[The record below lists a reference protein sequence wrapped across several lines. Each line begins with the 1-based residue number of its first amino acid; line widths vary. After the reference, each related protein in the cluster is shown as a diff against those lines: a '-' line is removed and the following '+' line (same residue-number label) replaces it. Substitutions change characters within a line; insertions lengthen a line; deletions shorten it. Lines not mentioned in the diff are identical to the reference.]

1 MKTVSLSEAKTKFSA
16 IVDMVGTNDEEVIV
30 TKNGR
35 PAAVII
41 SPDEYESIKETT
53 RIRTDKGLMMEIR
66 QGLKALKAKRGSI
79 YTLEEL

>member
-1 MKTVSLSEAKTKFSA
+1 MKTISLSEAKTKFSA
-16 IVDMVGTNDEEVIV
+16 IIDMVGANDEEVIV

-41 SPDEYESIKETT
+41 SPGEYESIKETT
-53 RIRTDKGLMMEIR
+53 RIRTDTELMMEIR